1 MELDD
6 LLRKEGLDAA
16 GLEDALAW
24 ARRRAAE
31 LVRDV
36 DRDPE
41 LGPLLD
47 GATLVAADVEGARGL
62 DPVVVHAPA
71 ERSWPE
77 APREPEREPDPV
89 VAEASPVVAAPDE
102 QPAIEVDR
110 AVAAQD
116 ERSPAAVEE
125 PDAMPAPEQ
134 DAVTLRAGSGPLG
147 ASARAE
153 TSQPRPLFADLR
165 GLQAA
170 FLAESDEEDDE
181 LPEVGAVL
189 RAFQKGKSRSVRS
202 ASGSTRAAVTT
213 PVDEVEA
220 RPAPASA
227 PQEVVAAKGGPREPD
242 APVPRRR
249 PTPEVTPHR
258 ASAEHVAAGPAGG
271 SSADAEAVPEAL
283 EPSAELEADVPG
295 ETEATVPGARPPV
308 APDDQPDVASAVVD
322 HGLPAPPE
330 ADLDPLA
337 GIDFDDLPGVDE
349 DDEED
354 DHTHVDLP
362 SPARVAA
369 GGDVDLEGR
378 ITMVPVDGPD
388 STLPSMQMAEVT
400 LTAGRIDASLS
411 VGDLTERTLN
421 PLLVPAEPTGEVTV
435 TAANPLRGA
444 SPETAVSAE
453 VPAPAVVEPTA
464 AQEPAE
470 VEADEI
476 ELLDDEDLLMVEE
489 EEEPDEVPEWKQA
502 LASAQPDTP
511 AGPAP
516 ADEGDVDLGD
526 D

>member
-6 LLRKEGLDAA
+6 LLKNEGLDAA
-16 GLEDALAW
+16 GIEDALAW

-36 DRDPE
+36 DGDPE

-47 GATLVAADVEGARGL
+47 GARVVSDLEGALPSASASRVAAATAAKA
-62 DPVVVHAPA
+62 DP
-71 ERSWPE
+71 
-77 APREPEREPDPV
+77 
-89 VAEASPVVAAPDE
+89 
-102 QPAIEVDR
+102 
-110 AVAAQD
+110 
-116 ERSPAAVEE
+116 
-125 PDAMPAPEQ
+125 
-134 DAVTLRAGSGPLG
+134 
-147 ASARAE
+147 
-153 TSQPRPLFADLR
+153 PRPLFTDLR

-170 FLAESDEEDDE
+170 FLAEGDEDEDSD

-189 RAFQKGKSRSVRS
+189 RAFQKGRPSSRATDATMTYA
-202 ASGSTRAAVTT
+202 ASLGAVDEP
-213 PVDEVEA
+213 PVDEPAPEVATEA
-220 RPAPASA
+220 SGEPAQAAATGDAEPASA
-227 PQEVVAAKGGPREPD
+227 EP
-242 APVPRRR
+242 AQ
-249 PTPEVTPHR
+249 PHG
-258 ASAEHVAAGPAGG
+258 V
-271 SSADAEAVPEAL
+271 
-283 EPSAELEADVPG
+283 
-295 ETEATVPGARPPV
+295 
-308 APDDQPDVASAVVD
+308 
-322 HGLPAPPE
+322 PAPPE